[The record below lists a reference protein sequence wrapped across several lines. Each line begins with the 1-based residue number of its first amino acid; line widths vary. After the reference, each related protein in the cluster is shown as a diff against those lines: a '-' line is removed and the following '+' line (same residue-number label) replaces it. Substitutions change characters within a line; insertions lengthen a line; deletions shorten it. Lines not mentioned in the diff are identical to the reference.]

1 MGHETA
7 GVDYSR
13 IHRIDSPANRRL
25 RRDIWPEGH
34 DLGQQS
40 FATLPYFDHL
50 VTRLGMGPDMH
61 VLDLGS
67 GSGGPAIYM
76 ASTSGCRM
84 TGLEVNEVGVEVAR
98 GLQADAALEDR
109 VEFVLGDGMHMPFD
123 DETFDIAISMNVLN
137 VFEDKVALFRE
148 VRRVLRPGG
157 TWAFLSGTFDFVEGD
172 PQDEAWR
179 ALYSRGYA
187 IPQFTDDL
195 ASYKVKLRAA
205 GFASM
210 RRRSTSATSATPS
223 SAGVTDGPSTAML
236 SPRNR
241 GSGRPTIT
249 SSTSTGTWRWSR
261 RGRRPIT

>member
-50 VTRLGMGPDMH
+50 VTRLGMGPDTR

-98 GLQADAALEDR
+98 GLQADAALGDR

-137 VFEDKVALFRE
+137 VFED
-148 VRRVLRPGG
+148 
-157 TWAFLSGTFDFVEGD
+157 
-172 PQDEAWR
+172 
-179 ALYSRGYA
+179 
-187 IPQFTDDL
+187 
-195 ASYKVKLRAA
+195 
-205 GFASM
+205 
-210 RRRSTSATSATPS
+210 
-223 SAGVTDGPSTAML
+223 
-236 SPRNR
+236 
-241 GSGRPTIT
+241 
-249 SSTSTGTWRWSR
+249 
-261 RGRRPIT
+261 